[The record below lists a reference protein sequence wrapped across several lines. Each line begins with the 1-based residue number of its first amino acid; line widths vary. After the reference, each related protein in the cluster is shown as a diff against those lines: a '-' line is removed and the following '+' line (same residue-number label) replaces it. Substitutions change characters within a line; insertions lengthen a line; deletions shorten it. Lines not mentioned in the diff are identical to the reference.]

1 MTNRSTRNHH
11 CHRRESLWDR
21 RSPSPTGAVS
31 PVLRENVIRPDS
43 PMCNLTPLYPNADRA
58 PGQGDSPDRGILPG
72 DTIPVRLGYSGVTIR
87 VVDSD
92 TKITDPVMLAWLKQ
106 QPTCAGG
113 D

>member
-1 MTNRSTRNHH
+1 M
-11 CHRRESLWDR
+11 
-21 RSPSPTGAVS
+21 
-31 PVLRENVIRPDS
+31 
-43 PMCNLTPLYPNADRA
+43 
-58 PGQGDSPDRGILPG
+58 
-72 DTIPVRLGYSGVTIR
+72 PVRLGYSGVTIR